1 MQVADIQGEATAA
14 TLGAQKTVAVTMVQD
29 ASFLMMLASNLYSN
43 QKLAVV
49 REVMCNAWDAQIE
62 SGMTHVPVKVTITEE
77 NELIIEDSG
86 YGIPAEMFPEVYGT
100 MGGSTKRKNVAVTG
114 GFGLGAKSPWSYV
127 DSFRVI
133 NENQGTKTI
142 YNLVKA
148 SVEAEGHPA
157 IQQVMQVPT
166 ERSGLTVRF
175 QLQDEDVRTFI
186 HYIRYIAMHGD
197 MLVDLHTSDALGTLP
212 VERLP
217 TMNLDK
223 TPGSYD
229 INHEAWYAHYMGNH
243 SLFVRYGA
251 VIYPMLQTPGTE
263 KAIGLLKQFMEI
275 VGFKKMVVQVAPGT
289 LALTPNREA
298 LSSSKMTEDGITDMC
313 VALVQR
319 IEDDIIKQIPA
330 SIKEAVQRLE
340 KGHLHSGLQYYP
352 NSAEAITP
360 MPVRKYLQSTLG
372 TAKRVKYEAELSAAE
387 HRGFKATH
395 TFTNKAATHE
405 YHRLRR
411 RLGNKDWQTKN
422 ALKYAFL
429 KHYVLRPLAQVFQK
443 HATLLKVKSLHHAQD
458 FYHHSSNRTD
468 SLLGNLDV
476 TYFADLMQLIDNPTV
491 FVTARTKRL
500 KDSIECCP
508 FVTIGKASW
517 VYKLANAK
525 DGAKD
530 DIINA
535 FRNAGMQVV
544 DLTLNHD
551 WDDAAAD
558 LEAERLRRNANRKPT
573 KTAGL
578 FSGTA
583 TRSPNL
589 LMSLCNVFNEHGLRS
604 KSHSNIKLITEA
616 EHTTDTPLF
625 YVEVDHIGSEGRL
638 GRFGHYLDLTDDE
651 GKLGVV
657 VRTGTEK
664 NMAIKRGAV
673 DMDTYFAQK
682 AWDRANSKAYL
693 EYRTKF
699 RKLGVAEDHRVS
711 VDYLDLCAYLGIKL
725 PGFDKLITDPAME
738 RVVHQVAD
746 ISASSFGAHLPHL
759 SMDELKHYG
768 DVVRPAKLIELPII
782 PKLKALR
789 KDDLL
794 NLLFYRSDFLETVKK
809 YPERKAGLKSLVQ
822 SALKNGNQDE

>member
-1 MQVADIQGEATAA
+1 MEVADLAGEATAA
-14 TLGAQKTVAVTMVQD
+14 TLGAQKTTAMGMVDD
-29 ASFLMMLASNLYSN
+29 AAFLMMLATNLYSN
-43 QKLAVV
+43 QKLACI
-49 REVMCNAWDAQIE
+49 REILCNAWDAHIE
-62 SGMTHVPVKVTITEE
+62 AGRTDVPVKITITDE
-77 NELIIEDSG
+77 NELVVEDSG
-86 YGIPAEMFPEVYGT
+86 NGIPEDLFEQIYGVF
-100 MGGSTKRKNVAVTG
+100 GNSTKRQNKAVTG
-114 GFGLGAKSPWSYV
+114 GFGLGCKSPWAYTE
-127 DSFRVI
+127 SFRVI
-133 NENQGTKTI
+133 SESQGKKTV

-148 SVEAEGHPA
+148 SVEAEGRPA
-157 IQQVMQVPT
+157 ITRVMQTAT

-175 QLQDEDVRTFI
+175 KLQDDDVR
-186 HYIRYIAMHGD
+186 HMVRYIKVVAMHGD
-197 MLVDLHTSDALGTLP
+197 MLVDLYSRDELGGEIST
-212 VERLP
+212 RLP
-217 TMNLDK
+217 TINLDP

-229 INHEAWYAHYMGNH
+229 VDSERWYDSYMGAH

-251 VIYPMLQTPGTE
+251 VIYPMLQTPGTD
-263 KAIGLLKQFMEI
+263 KAVSLLKQFMEI
-275 VGFKKMVVQVAPGT
+275 VGFKKMVVQAAPGT

-298 LSSSKMTEDGITDMC
+298 LSSSKMTEDGLADLC
-313 VALVQR
+313 VALVAR

-395 TFTNKAATHE
+395 TFTNKAATKA

-411 RLGNKDWQTKN
+411 RLSAKSWQEIQDLQHWF
-422 ALKYAFL
+422 A
-429 KHYVLRPLAQVFQK
+429 KHYILRPLARVFQAHPK
-443 HATLLKVKSLHHAQD
+443 LLKQKSLQLARD
-458 FYHHSSNRTD
+458 FYYHSSNRTD

-476 TYFADLMQLIDNPTV
+476 THFADLMQLIDNPTV

-517 VYKLANAK
+517 VYKIANAK

-551 WDDAAAD
+551 WDDAAAE
-558 LEAERLRRNANRKPT
+558 LEAERLRRNAKRKPS